1 MLTRRDAVVGLAA
14 SVATLLVA
22 HVVHM
27 HYNEQPP
34 YQTTLGRA
42 KAVGERAFVLSVGL
56 QFQDNSSAELLLRA
70 WEKAAAYCIANE
82 PFLFAYEVAQSDQ
95 GEDSLR
101 AGDTLF
107 TPLITCCERPR
118 LAHASMLLVRC
129 PQIPCDTSSSRDTAA
144 RRTIL
149 ARIDVARPL
158 RPSDRRCA
166 RCKTAARCRSLG
178 RATESWASASP
189 DGRSTQ
195 RVRLLG
201 LLQVVP
207 CSTVDYRARR
217 GVSAVCVVVRC
228 DVSRDP
234 P

>member
-95 GEDSLR
+95 GEDSLL
-101 AGDTLF
+101 AGDALF
-107 TPLITCCERPR
+107 TPLISERPR

-129 PQIPCDTSSSRDTAA
+129 LQIRCDTSSSRDTAA

-149 ARIDVARPL
+149 ARIDAARPS
-158 RPSDRRCA
+158 RRSDRRCV
-166 RCKTAARCRSLG
+166 RCKTAARCRSVG
-178 RATESWASASP
+178 RAIESWASASP

-195 RVRLLG
+195 RARLVG
-201 LLQVVP
+201 LLQVAP
-207 CSTVDYRARR
+207 CSTADDRARR
-217 GVSAVCVVVRC
+217 DA
-228 DVSRDP
+228 
-234 P
+234 